1 MEARH
6 VNDSSCDPCSPAYR
20 CFAHVAVQQGMGL
33 LPKRRIGVGGFD
45 PASACFEWKTLGT
58 PKSSGYPERGLGQL
72 HDGSS

>member
-1 MEARH
+1 MEAQH

-45 PASACFEWKTLGT
+45 PAGACFEWKTLGT
-58 PKSSGYPERGLGQL
+58 PKSSGYPGKRAWTVTRR
-72 HDGSS
+72 